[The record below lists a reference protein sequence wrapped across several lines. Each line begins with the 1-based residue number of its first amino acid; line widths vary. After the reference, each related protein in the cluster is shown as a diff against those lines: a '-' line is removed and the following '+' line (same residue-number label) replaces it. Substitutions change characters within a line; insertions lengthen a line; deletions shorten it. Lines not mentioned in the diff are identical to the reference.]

1 MRPFTLNNHLRKFL
15 LNCSNL
21 KSIQSHQLK
30 RFSTAQKHRLVRL
43 ENIKVNS
50 LGQFPS
56 LGKGVDYDVSIFGLI
71 LKPQHI
77 LDIQKATWGGD
88 SFLPKRIAHSL
99 NGCLGN
105 LSEISEQMPV
115 KLRDGTRGLLAQ
127 NKTRRAIDDLNQNLF
142 EDFMGLLETFIS
154 STSELEKTLLAH
166 QLSDVCFEAQ
176 WLTRGYLF
184 EGKLHGE
191 TYTADIVPTPLS
203 QLLFAS
209 CYATGMQQV
218 EFIYHNYT
226 LLDGKLPAE
235 DPLTVNV
242 DNPQEILDYIASIT
256 ARTGF
261 NDVGGGNP
269 EHNFRHNHTFM
280 EAQMRLA
287 FKGWDLVKEGKK
299 EEGMNLVITAAE
311 RAHKIFKTMLSGTP
325 AHPTTDKIGYAD
337 IRLPIAGVL
346 GKAGSV
352 YPPHG
357 VAYDECGI
365 DTFEIGNTKKYVA
378 FVDDEW
384 GQTGANSSMYKF
396 FDAILGVTSKRGA
409 FKTTPDYLGTIEKVL
424 SKQMP
429 SIELDKDPIVA
440 MQSSFDFFTR
450 PVNALQTLI
459 DTNHSAES
467 LSLHQD
473 LTNNALNIQFL
484 QLAYFVSAHRLVHG
498 QYVKKAIYDTPP
510 SGGQSRAQGTGG
522 STPEF
527 LKKFLDQTH
536 ESIEDRLTALDQNWN
551 QLSTDQQNI
560 VQKIKNELTIH
571 ERNMG
576 IIREQGLK
584 IEQNEKE
591 TLVNNTNI

>member
-1 MRPFTLNNHLRKFL
+1 MIINGGKNGL
-15 LNCSNL
+15 
-21 KSIQSHQLK
+21 HQLVK
-30 RFSTAQKHRLVRL
+30 NPFKILSSYKSTSPSRRYVKL
-43 ENIKVNS
+43 ENVKVNS
-50 LGQFPS
+50 PGQFPR
-56 LGKGVDYDVSIFGLI
+56 LGKGLDYDISIFGLT

-88 SFLPKRIAHSL
+88 SFLPKRIAHPPK
-99 NGCLGN
+99 GRLGD
-105 LSEISEQMPV
+105 LSEISEKMPV

-127 NKTRRAIDDLNQNLF
+127 NKTRYAIENLHQNLF
-142 EDFMGLLETFIS
+142 EDFMGLLENFIS

-166 QLSDVCFEAQ
+166 QLSDICFETQ

-191 TYTADIVPTPLS
+191 TYTADVVPTPLS

-226 LLDGKLPAE
+226 LLDGKLPDE

-242 DNPQEILDYIASIT
+242 DNPKEILDYIASIS

-287 FKGWDLVKEGKK
+287 FKGWDLVKQGNK

-365 DTFEIGNTKKYVA
+365 DTFELGNTKKYVA
-378 FVDDEW
+378 TVDDEW

-409 FKTTPDYLGTIEKVL
+409 FKTTPEYLGTIEQVL
-424 SKQMP
+424 SKQKP

-440 MQSSFDFFTR
+440 MQTSFDFFTR
-450 PVNALQTLI
+450 PVNALETLI
-459 DTNHSAES
+459 ETNHAAES
-467 LSLHQD
+467 MKLHTDLS
-473 LTNNALNIQFL
+473 NNALNIQFL

-498 QYVKKAIYDTPP
+498 QYVKKAIYDTKP

-522 STPEF
+522 SSPPF
-527 LKKFLDQTH
+527 LKTFLDQTH
-536 ESIEDRLTALDQNWN
+536 ESIADRLSALEKNGSP
-551 QLSTDQQNI
+551 LSTDQQNI
-560 VQKIKNELTIH
+560 VQNIKNELTTH

-584 IEQNEKE
+584 IEKNETVLKSP
-591 TLVNNTNI
+591 V

>member
-1 MRPFTLNNHLRKFL
+1 MQTSFRGLSNIAPRLFPTAPKFPR
-15 LNCSNL
+15 
-21 KSIQSHQLK
+21 Q
-30 RFSTAQKHRLVRL
+30 FSTIPKNRYVRL
-43 ENIKVNS
+43 ENVKVNS

-56 LGKGVDYDVSIFGLI
+56 LGKGIDYDVSIFGLT

-88 SFLPKRIAHSL
+88 SFLPKRIAHPPKGSL
-99 NGCLGN
+99 GD
-105 LSEISEQMPV
+105 LSEISEKMPV
-115 KLRDGTRGLLAQ
+115 KLRDGSPGLLAQ
-127 NKTRRAIDDLNQNLF
+127 NKTRHAIENLHQNLF
-142 EDFMGLLETFIS
+142 EDFMGLLENFIS

-166 QLSDVCFEAQ
+166 QLSDVCFETQ

-191 TYTADIVPTPLS
+191 TYTADVVPAPLS

-209 CYATGMQQV
+209 CFATGMQQV

-226 LLDGKLPAE
+226 LLDGKLPDE

-242 DNPQEILDYIASIT
+242 DNPKEILDYIASIS

-287 FKGWDLVKEGKK
+287 FKGWDLVKQGNK
-299 EEGMNLVITAAE
+299 EDGMNLVITAAE

-346 GKAGSV
+346 GKSGSV
-352 YPPHG
+352 YSPHG
-357 VAYDECGI
+357 VAYDECGL
-365 DTFEIGNTKKYVA
+365 DTLELGNTKKHVT

-396 FDAILGVTSKRGA
+396 LDAILGVTSKRGA
-409 FKTTPDYLGTIEKVL
+409 FKTTPEYLGTIEQVL
-424 SKQMP
+424 SKQKP

-440 MQSSFDFFTR
+440 MQTSFDFFTR

-459 DTNHSAES
+459 ETNHEAES
-467 LSLHQD
+467 MKLHTDLS
-473 LTNNALNIQFL
+473 NNALNIQFL

-498 QYVKKAIYDTPP
+498 QYVKKAIYDTKP

-522 STPEF
+522 STPPF
-527 LKKFLDQTH
+527 LKTFLDQTH
-536 ESIEDRLTALDQNWN
+536 ESIADRFSALEKNWN

-560 VQKIKNELTIH
+560 VQKIKNDLTTH

-584 IEQNEKE
+584 IEKNEK
-591 TLVNNTNI
+591 